1 MRAAGNGSWRLSIW
15 AQPGAKSDE
24 VAGLY
29 QGCVKLRVK
38 APAVDNKANKAIM
51 KYLSKLLGLKTSQLH
66 LESGQ
71 TGRKKIFRIEA
82 ESEPSWER
90 IVPGGIV
97 IST

>member
-1 MRAAGNGSWRLSIW
+1 M
-15 AQPGAKSDE
+15 DE

-51 KYLSKLLGLKTSQLH
+51 KYLSTLLGLKTRQIS
-66 LESGQ
+66 LEFGQ
-71 TGRKKIFRIEA
+71 TGRKKIFLIEA
-82 ESEPSWER
+82 ECEPSWER